1 MYIKFQNKFI
11 KLLVLSLCLLSL
23 DVLCAQNISKRK
35 STVNMPYDEI
45 KIGERVFKVKK
56 IKGVNELLS
65 VEKFIK
71 KQNEFKLVDGNEEY
85 TFQDSVSDQ
94 PDKIYENETLNT
106 DSPYINAESV
116 NNSSIFEALSVVGS
130 TSLLQWWSTATPSLF
145 QG

>member
-56 IKGVNELLS
+56 IKSLQQKRNLIYIGILNE
-65 VEKFIK
+65 
-71 KQNEFKLVDGNEEY
+71 
-85 TFQDSVSDQ
+85 
-94 PDKIYENETLNT
+94 
-106 DSPYINAESV
+106 
-116 NNSSIFEALSVVGS
+116 
-130 TSLLQWWSTATPSLF
+130 
-145 QG
+145 